1 MVKAAAVGTLGVAVA
16 LLWAPAAMAVP
27 DVPVDPSVPPAVVEP
42 APAAAEAAPAVDPL
56 AMPPAEAV
64 PPPVPGADAVL
75 LTVTPPDGV
84 PHLAT
89 PDALPPGTTQ
99 QQTRNSSTRG
109 YLKDVWEA
117 VRSGDVTTGE
127 ALLLIAQRPMDSKGA
142 LQDMTPQQ
150 STTPGAAPVP
160 GAEPLPSAPEALPPA
175 EAVPPV
181 AAVPAAEAAPPAEV
195 PLPDPAPPLPFDLA
209 P

>member
-1 MVKAAAVGTLGVAVA
+1 MVKAAAVGTLGVAAA

-56 AMPPAEAV
+56 AMPPSEAV

-117 VRSGDVTTGE
+117 VRSGDVTKAE